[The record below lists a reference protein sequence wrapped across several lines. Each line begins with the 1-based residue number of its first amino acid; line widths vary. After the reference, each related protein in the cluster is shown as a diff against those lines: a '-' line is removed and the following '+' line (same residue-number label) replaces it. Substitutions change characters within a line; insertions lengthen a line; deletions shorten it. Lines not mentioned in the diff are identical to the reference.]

1 MQPKLPYGQV
11 LTDHQYDQIEE
22 TTFRLLEEVGIRLQ
36 HKGAME
42 MLNGRGCLVQ
52 GDRVLI
58 PRDVVAWSLANVN
71 RKAVFRSADG
81 TKELVLGQD
90 RFLVHNG
97 GSVPNFEDLETG
109 QPRPARL
116 QDLVDGT
123 RVLDALPNIDV
134 VIPLVGPQDVPEELM
149 TIASFEA
156 MLRHTHKPIAGAAV
170 ENPTEVRY
178 MIELAS
184 ACCGGKEAFRARPTI
199 PILASPISPLTFTEK
214 VTGAILAIV
223 ESGATFFPLPAPTM
237 GASGPITMAGILA
250 QQHAEVLASIVI
262 VAAAYPGASVVYC
275 SRINPINMRTGVSW
289 WGGPDMGMAG
299 ACATQLAH
307 RSGLKSDVYGLCTSA
322 TMPDARFAY
331 EKLANAL
338 MPALVGADIL
348 SGAGTMDSGMTATLA
363 GAVLDDEMISLI
375 HHILRG
381 YDVDDETLAFD
392 VMKKVILSDD
402 IFLGQLHTVKH
413 LRDGTIWFPTINFQA
428 LQAGH
433 DPSAGIAS
441 HARAKV
447 SELLKTSGQETL
459 STSVCSELAEIMEH
473 AKRELVRL

>member
-1 MQPKLPYGQV
+1 MRPKLPYGQI
-11 LTDHQYDQIEE
+11 LTDRQYDQIEE

-36 HKGAME
+36 HRGAME
-42 MLNGRGCLVQ
+42 MLHSRGCLVQ

-58 PRDVVAWSLANVN
+58 PREIVAWGLANIERNV
-71 RKAVFRSADG
+71 VFRSFDG
-81 TKELVLGQD
+81 SKEVTLGQD
-90 RFLVHNG
+90 KFLIHNG

-109 QPRPARL
+109 QRRPARL

-123 RVLDALPNIDV
+123 RVLDALSNIDV

-149 TIASFEA
+149 TIMSFET
-156 MLRHTHKPIAGAAV
+156 MLHHTHKPIAGAAV

-184 ACCGGKEAFRARPTI
+184 ACVGGKEAFRARPTI

-223 ESGATFFPLPAPTM
+223 EAGATFFPLPAPTM

-275 SRINPINMRTGVSW
+275 SRINPIDMRTGVSW

-299 ACATQLAH
+299 ACATELAH

-322 TMPDARFAY
+322 STLDARFAY
-331 EKLANAL
+331 EKFANAL
-338 MPALVGADIL
+338 MPALSGADIL

-363 GAVLDDEMISLI
+363 GAVLDNEMVSLI

-381 YDVDDETLAFD
+381 YEVNDETLAFD

-413 LRDGTIWFPTINFQA
+413 LRDGTIWFPAINEQA
-428 LQAGH
+428 FSDADITRAGV
-433 DPSAGIAS
+433 AS
-441 HARAKV
+441 HARAMVPEILKA
-447 SELLKTSGQETL
+447 SEQETL
-459 STSVCSELAEIMEH
+459 STSVCAELAEIMEN
-473 AKRELVRL
+473 AKRELVSS

>member
-1 MQPKLPYGQV
+1 MRPKLPYGQI

-36 HKGAME
+36 HQLATD
-42 MLNGRGCLVQ
+42 MLHDQGCTVQ
-52 GDRVLI
+52 GDRVYI
-58 PRDVVAWSLANVN
+58 PRELVAWSLANVN
-71 RKAVFRSADG
+71 RNAVFRSADG
-81 TKELVLGQD
+81 TKEVVLGQD

-97 GSVPNFEDLETG
+97 GSVPNYEDLENG
-109 QPRPARL
+109 LRRPARL
-116 QDLVDGT
+116 QDLIDGT
-123 RVLDALPNIDV
+123 SVLDALPNIDV

-156 MLRHTHKPIAGAAV
+156 MLHHTHKPIAGAAV

-178 MIELAS
+178 MVELAS
-184 ACCGGKEAFRARPTI
+184 ACCGGKEAFRAHPTI

-214 VTGAILAIV
+214 VTGAILAIA
-223 ESGATFFPLPAPTM
+223 EAGATFFPLPAPTM
-237 GASGPITMAGILA
+237 GASGPITMAGVLA

-275 SRINPINMRTGVSW
+275 SRINPIDMRTGVSW

-307 RSGLKSDVYGLCTSA
+307 RIGLKSDVYGLCTSA
-322 TMPDARFAY
+322 ATLDARFAY
-331 EKLANAL
+331 EKFANAL
-338 MPALVGADIL
+338 MPALAGADIL

-381 YDVDDETLAFD
+381 YEVNDETLAFD

-413 LRDGTIWFPTINFQA
+413 LRDGTIWFPVISDQVI
-428 LQAGH
+428 
-433 DPSAGIAS
+433 SADHNTRADVAS
-441 HARAKV
+441 RARAIV
-447 SELLKTSGQETL
+447 SELLKTTEQETL
-459 STSVCSELAEIMEH
+459 SSSVCSELTEIMRH
-473 AKRELVRL
+473 AQKELVRL